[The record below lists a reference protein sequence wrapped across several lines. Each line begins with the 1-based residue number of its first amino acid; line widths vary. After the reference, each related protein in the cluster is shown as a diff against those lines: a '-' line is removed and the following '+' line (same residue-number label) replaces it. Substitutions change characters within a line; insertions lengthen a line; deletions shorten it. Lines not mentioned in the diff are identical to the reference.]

1 MRLGQQMIGL
11 WGIGKLLQVAVTLA
25 MTTTV
30 ALCGAQA
37 ASASPQTLASV
48 TVRSPIGAYGGW
60 VVWSAPVNGDWG
72 LDAYHA
78 GEVKALHVAP
88 RAQPFDV
95 DLGTNAS
102 GEVVATF
109 SRCVKTPRYEADLFL
124 ELEGVGCRVHVLNL
138 ASELEKTPAI
148 PHPADTSDTTPSMW
162 DGNIAFARYDPRHHA
177 DVAQLLLWSG
187 RTHKLRVLRH
197 GATPTGQPCPLAKG
211 EVGRRIGESKTE
223 CLPNSIKG
231 DITDGAI
238 ESIDLG
244 PDLVSFLWKIDGP
257 GVIST
262 GGGWEV
268 RADRLTTGASILTG
282 SGFHG
287 DVCMAGIDGSVPSYP
302 SVEGERVW
310 YTQLESE
317 CYVNTIS
324 VERFDTATGRLSSST
339 PVEGEVLQVI
349 HSGSALYA
357 LVAPIPRGQPPTCT
371 TTEPCMIE
379 RLPIPKLKLEKWLPQ
394 SPFA

>member
-1 MRLGQQMIGL
+1 MSGMR
-11 WGIGKLLQVAVTLA
+11 GIKQSLRGTVVLA
-25 MTTTV
+25 ATAV

-37 ASASPQTLASV
+37 AAASPQTLASV

-60 VVWSAPVNGDWG
+60 VVWSTPVSGGWG

-78 GEVKALHVAP
+78 GEVKALRVAP
-88 RAQPFDV
+88 RTQPFDV

-102 GEVVATF
+102 REVVATF
-109 SRCVKTPRYEADLFL
+109 SRCVKAPRYAADLFL
-124 ELEGVGCRVHVLNL
+124 ELEGIGCRVHVLNL
-138 ASELEKTPAI
+138 ASERERAPAI

-187 RTHKLRVLRH
+187 RTHTLRVLRH
-197 GATPTGQPCPLAKG
+197 GATPTGQPCPPAKDEG
-211 EVGRRIGESKTE
+211 GRRIRESKTE
-223 CLPNSIKG
+223 CLPNGIKG
-231 DITDGAI
+231 DITEGVI
-238 ESIDLG
+238 ESVDLG
-244 PDLVSFLWKIDGP
+244 PGLVSFLWKIDGP
-257 GVIST
+257 GVLST

-268 RADRLTTGASILTG
+268 RADRLATGASLLAG
-282 SGFHG
+282 SGLHG

-324 VERFDTATGRLSSST
+324 VRRFDSTTRRLSSSA
-339 PVEGEVLQVI
+339 PVTGEVLQVI
-349 HSGSALYA
+349 RSGSVLYA
-357 LVAPIPRGQPPTCT
+357 LVAPVPRGQPPTCT
-371 TTEPCMIE
+371 PTEPCTIE
-379 RLPIPKLKLEKWLPQ
+379 RLPAPKLGLEKWLPR

>member
-1 MRLGQQMIGL
+1 MSGI
-11 WGIGKLLQVAVTLA
+11 WGIGKLLRGAVALA
-25 MTTTV
+25 MATAI

-37 ASASPQTLASV
+37 ASAGSQTLTSV
-48 TVRSPIGAYGGW
+48 SVRAPIGAYGGW
-60 VVWSAPVNGDWG
+60 VVWSVPVSGGWG

-78 GEVKALHVAP
+78 GEAKPLHVAL

-95 DLGTNAS
+95 DLGTNSS
-102 GEVVATF
+102 GEAVATF

-124 ELEGVGCRVHVLNL
+124 ELEGVGCKVHVLNL
-138 ASELEKTPAI
+138 ASERERTPAI

-187 RTHKLRVLRH
+187 QTHELRVLRH
-197 GATPTGQPCPLAKG
+197 GATPTGQPCPPAKG
-211 EVGRRIGESKTE
+211 EDGQRRNESKTE

-231 DITDGAI
+231 DITEGAI
-238 ESIDLG
+238 ESVDLG

-257 GVIST
+257 GVLST

-268 RADRLTTGASILTG
+268 RADRLATGASILVG
-282 SGFHG
+282 SGLHG

-310 YTQLESE
+310 YTQLASE

-324 VERFDTATGRLSSST
+324 VRRFDVRTDRLSSSA
-339 PVEGEVLQVI
+339 PVKGEVLQVVR
-349 HSGSALYA
+349 SGSSLYA
-357 LVAPIPRGQPPTCT
+357 LVASVPRGQDPNCSTA
-371 TTEPCMIE
+371 EPCSIE
-379 RLPIPKLKLEKWLPQ
+379 RLQTPKLKREKWLLS
-394 SPFA
+394 SPFAEE

>member
-1 MRLGQQMIGL
+1 
-11 WGIGKLLQVAVTLA
+11 V
-25 MTTTV
+25 
-30 ALCGAQA
+30 
-37 ASASPQTLASV
+37 S
-48 TVRSPIGAYGGW
+48 GG
-60 VVWSAPVNGDWG
+60 WG
-72 LDAYHA
+72 LDAYHEA
-78 GEVKALHVAP
+78 AVKTLRVTP
-88 RAQPFDV
+88 RTQPFDV
-95 DLGTNAS
+95 DLGTNAT

-124 ELEGVGCRVHVLNL
+124 ELEGVGCRVHVLTL
-138 ASELEKTPAI
+138 ASERERAPAI
-148 PHPADTSDTTPSMW
+148 PHPANTSDTTPSMW

-187 RTHKLRVLRH
+187 RTHKLRALRH
-197 GATPTGQPCPLAKG
+197 GATPTGQPCLPAKG
-211 EVGRRIGESKTE
+211 QDGRRIRESKTE
-223 CLPNSIKG
+223 CVPNSIKG
-231 DITDGAI
+231 DITEGAI
-238 ESIDLG
+238 ESVDRG

-268 RADRLTTGASILTG
+268 RADRLATGASVLAG

-324 VERFDTATGRLSSST
+324 VERFDIATDRLSSSA
-339 PVEGEVLQVI
+339 PVQVEVLQVVR
-349 HSGSALYA
+349 SGSALYA
-357 LVAPIPRGQPPTCT
+357 LVAPTPKGEDPTCST
-371 TTEPCMIE
+371 ANPCSIE
-379 RLPIPKLKLEKWLPQ
+379 RLPLPKLKLEKWLPQ

>member
-1 MRLGQQMIGL
+1 MSGMR
-11 WGIGKLLQVAVTLA
+11 GIKQSLRGAVAVGMATA
-25 MTTTV
+25 V

-37 ASASPQTLASV
+37 ASATPQTLASV
-48 TVRSPIGAYGGW
+48 TVRAPIGAYGGW
-60 VVWSAPVNGDWG
+60 VVWSAPVSGGWG
-72 LDAYHA
+72 LDAYHE
-78 GEVKALHVAP
+78 GTVKALRLAP

-138 ASELEKTPAI
+138 ASELERTPAI

-162 DGNIAFARYDPRHHA
+162 DGDIAFARYDPRHHA
-177 DVAQLLLWSG
+177 DVAQLLLWAG

-197 GATPTGQPCPLAKG
+197 GATPTGQPCPPEKG
-211 EVGRRIGESKTE
+211 EDGRRIRESKTE

-231 DITDGAI
+231 DITEGAI
-238 ESIDLG
+238 ESVNLG

-257 GVIST
+257 GVLST

-268 RADRLTTGASILTG
+268 RADRLATGTSVLAG

-287 DVCMAGIDGSVPSYP
+287 DVCMNGIDGSVPSYP
-302 SVEGERVW
+302 SAEGELVW

-324 VERFDTATGRLSSST
+324 VRRFDTASGRLSSSA
-339 PVEGEVLQVI
+339 PAEYEVLQI
-349 HSGSALYA
+349 ARSGSILYA
-357 LVAPIPRGQPPTCT
+357 LVAPIPKGEDPTCST
-371 TTEPCMIE
+371 AAPCSIE
-379 RLPIPKLKLEKWLPQ
+379 RLPIPKLKLKKWLPR
-394 SPFA
+394 SPFTEG

>member
-1 MRLGQQMIGL
+1 M
-11 WGIGKLLQVAVTLA
+11 
-25 MTTTV
+25 
-30 ALCGAQA
+30 
-37 ASASPQTLASV
+37 
-48 TVRSPIGAYGGW
+48 
-60 VVWSAPVNGDWG
+60 
-72 LDAYHA
+72 
-78 GEVKALHVAP
+78 AP

-102 GEVVATF
+102 GEVVTTF
-109 SRCVKTPRYEADLFL
+109 SRCVKTPRYDADLFL

-138 ASELEKTPAI
+138 ASDRERAPAI

-177 DVAQLLLWSG
+177 DVAQLLIWSG
-187 RTHKLRVLRH
+187 RTHKLWVLRH
-197 GATPTGQPCPLAKG
+197 GATPTGQPCPPAKG
-211 EVGRRIGESKTE
+211 EDGRRIRESKTE

-231 DITDGAI
+231 DITEGAI

-268 RADRLTTGASILTG
+268 RADRLATGASILAG

-339 PVEGEVLQVI
+339 PVEGEVLEVI
-349 HSGSALYA
+349 RSGSGLYA
-357 LVAPIPRGQPPTCT
+357 LVAPVPRGEDPTCST
-371 TTEPCMIE
+371 TAPCSIE
-379 RLPIPKLKLEKWLPQ
+379 RLPIPKLKLEKWLPH
-394 SPFA
+394 SPFAEG